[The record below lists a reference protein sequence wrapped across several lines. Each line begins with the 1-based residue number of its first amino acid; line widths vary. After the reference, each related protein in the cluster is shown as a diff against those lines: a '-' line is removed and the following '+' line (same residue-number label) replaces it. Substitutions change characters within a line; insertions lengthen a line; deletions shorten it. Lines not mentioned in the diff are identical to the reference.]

1 MAQRRN
7 MLFIFLFGSAV
18 IISFLLVMV
27 YLFTS
32 FFIDSEVSFKDAVA
46 IVDVTGEIFY
56 DLEKIRE
63 IDDYRDN
70 DRIKSV
76 VLFINSPG
84 GGVAASQQ
92 LYHAVRDLRAVKPV
106 VASMGAIAASGG
118 YYVACAADSI
128 VAFEGTITGSIGV
141 IAMFLRTE
149 ELYHK
154 IGLDVT
160 ILKSGKYK
168 DVGSPHR
175 EMSPEER
182 EYMGAL
188 LDRVYNQFVDAVSE
202 GRNMAREEVTK
213 RAEGRLY
220 SGEEALEAGL
230 IDRIGT
236 FDDAVQLAAEM
247 GGIEGEP
254 KIVKK
259 RKRRTLLDR
268 ILGEQVSGI
277 IPGPSERG
285 LTLKYIVP

>member
-7 MLFIFLFGSAV
+7 MLFIILFGGALF
-18 IISFLLVMV
+18 ISFFIVMA

-32 FFIDSEVSFKDAVA
+32 FFIESEMTLGEAVA
-46 IVDVTGEIFY
+46 VVDVTGEIFY
-56 DLEKIRE
+56 DLQKIEE
-63 IDDYRDN
+63 IEQYRDN

-84 GGVAASQQ
+84 GGVAASQE

-106 VASMGAIAASGG
+106 VASMGSIAASGG

-128 VAFEGTITGSIGV
+128 VALEGTITGSIGV

-160 ILKSGKYK
+160 VLKSGKFK

-175 EMSPEER
+175 KMSVEER

-188 LDRVYNQFVDAVSE
+188 LDRVYAQFIDAVSE
-202 GRNMAREEVTK
+202 GRNMRREEVATL
-213 RAEGRLY
+213 AEGRLY

-230 IDRIGT
+230 IDKIGT
-236 FDDAVQLAAEM
+236 FGDAVRLAANM
-247 GGIEGEP
+247 GGIAGEP

-259 RKRRTLLDR
+259 RKRLTLLDR
-268 ILGEQVSGI
+268 ILGEKVGAFAAGQ
-277 IPGPSERG
+277 PERG